1 MKQSARI
8 AKTSFSD
15 VVLAIHGGAGVM
27 TRQNMSVTNERNY
40 LKKLEAALKAG
51 YKALQK
57 TGNSLD
63 AIEAA
68 VRFLEDCPLFNA
80 GRGAVF
86 THDGRIELD
95 ASIMDGSTKCAGAV
109 AAVTNVQN
117 PISAA
122 RAVMECSEHVL
133 LVGKGA
139 EKFAKRQGL
148 QIVTPSYFW
157 TQRQWDRFELAI
169 TKSKTE
175 AEDVPKKTC
184 RPAMTKKRTSKRK
197 IDKFGT
203 VGAVARD
210 QSGNL
215 TAATSTGGT
224 MNKEYGRVGDS
235 PIIGA
240 GIYADNQTCAVSSTG
255 HGEYF
260 MRFVAA
266 HEIASLMRYKDLSVA
281 EAADT
286 VIHQM
291 LYPAGG
297 MGGVICL
304 DAEGNCAMPFNTEGM
319 FRGCIT
325 DDGEIEVSIYR

>member
-27 TRQNMSVTNERNY
+27 TRQTMTATNERNY

-51 YKALQK
+51 YKVLEK
-57 TGNSLD
+57 TGSSLD
-63 AIEAA
+63 AVEAA

-95 ASIMDGSTKCAGAV
+95 ASIMDGSTRCAGAV

-148 QIVTPSYFW
+148 KIVAPSYFW
-157 TQRQWDRFELAI
+157 TQRQWDRFELVI
-169 TKSKTE
+169 
-175 AEDVPKKTC
+175 AEDEPEDAPKKTC
-184 RPAMTKKRTSKRK
+184 RPAKTKKRSGKRT

-210 QSGNL
+210 QFGN
-215 TAATSTGGT
+215 TAAATSTGGT

-235 PIIGA
+235 PMVGA

-266 HEIASLMRYKDLSVA
+266 HEIASLMRYKELSVA

-286 VIHQM
+286 VIHEM

-297 MGGVICL
+297 KGGVICL
-304 DAEGNCAMPFNTEGM
+304 DGDGNCAMPFNTEGM

-325 DDGEIEVSIYR
+325 ADGEIEVSIYR

>member
-8 AKTSFSD
+8 AKTAFSD

-27 TRQNMSVTNERNY
+27 TRQNMTATNERNY

-63 AIEAA
+63 AVEAA

-148 QIVTPSYFW
+148 KIVAPSYFW

-169 TKSKTE
+169 SKSKDD
-175 AEDVPKKTC
+175 EDAPRKTC
-184 RPAMTKKRTSKRK
+184 RPAVTKKRSAKRK
-197 IDKFGT
+197 MDKFGT

-240 GIYADNQTCAVSSTG
+240 GIYADNQTCAVSCTG

-266 HEIASLMRYKDLSVA
+266 HEIASLMRYKNLSLA

-286 VIHQM
+286 VIHEM

-297 MGGVICL
+297 MGGVISL
-304 DAEGNCAMPFNTEGM
+304 DGEGNCAMPFNTEGM

-325 DDGEIEVSIYR
+325 ADGEIDVSIYR